1 MLPILL
7 NPKPSDLTPDGAA
20 YLTVVRYQA
29 PALPI
34 CRLKEL

>member
-20 YLTVVRYQA
+20 YLTVVSHHR